1 MGIEQNI
8 KSIRSHQ
15 TSSRAKT
22 AGELKGI
29 LAWQKSHTAQNNKQ
43 FKQIGDALKSLP
55 SEEVI
60 LKSISDNIKV
70 VVNGKIDKLSLN
82 VTEIGEH
89 LKQQDVAIEEV
100 NKKIKP
106 VVGSMEWLNGLM
118 KVVLYLG
125 AFAAAI
131 YGIVK
136 LLLVSNIIK

>member
-131 YGIVK
+131 YGIVR
-136 LLLVSNIIK
+136 LLMVLNIIK

>member
-29 LAWQKSHTAQNNKQ
+29 LAWQAKHSKENQKQ

-70 VVNGKIDKLSLN
+70 VVNGKIDKISLN
-82 VTEIGEH
+82 ITEIGEH

-136 LLLVSNIIK
+136 FLLVSNIIK

>member
-70 VVNGKIDKLSLN
+70 VVNGKIDKISLN
-82 VTEIGEH
+82 VAEIGEH

-125 AFAAAI
+125 AIAAAI

>member
-70 VVNGKIDKLSLN
+70 VVNGKIDKIYLN
-82 VTEIGEH
+82 IAEIGEH

-131 YGIVK
+131 YGIVR
-136 LLLVSNIIK
+136 LLMVLNIIK

>member
-70 VVNGKIDKLSLN
+70 VVNGKIDKISLN
-82 VTEIGEH
+82 VAEIGEH

-131 YGIVK
+131 YGIVR
-136 LLLVSNIIK
+136 LLMVLNIIK

>member
-70 VVNGKIDKLSLN
+70 VVNGKIDKISLN
-82 VTEIGEH
+82 ITEIGEH

-136 LLLVSNIIK
+136 FLLVSNIIK

>member
-70 VVNGKIDKLSLN
+70 VVNGKIDKISLN

-125 AFAAAI
+125 AIAAAI

>member
-1 MGIEQNI
+1 MIESDLKQI
-8 KSIRSHQ
+8 KKRQ
-15 TSSRAKT
+15 TISRTKT

-70 VVNGKIDKLSLN
+70 VVNGKIDKISLN
-82 VTEIGEH
+82 ITEIGEH

-136 LLLVSNIIK
+136 FLLVSNIIK

>member
-70 VVNGKIDKLSLN
+70 VVNGKIDKISLN
-82 VTEIGEH
+82 VAEIGEH

-131 YGIVK
+131 YGIVR
-136 LLLVSNIIK
+136 LLEISKII

>member
-70 VVNGKIDKLSLN
+70 VVNGKIDKISLN
-82 VTEIGEH
+82 ITEIGEH

-131 YGIVK
+131 YGIVR
-136 LLLVSNIIK
+136 LLMVLNIIK